1 MLVLI
6 AAGVLVMFFLT
17 TFSKQ
22 WGGAVGKKYL
32 DEATPK
38 VKALKDNYPQA
49 MRACPSIIKKLNAG
63 IPELEKQGNTVDVLK
78 SNKLIYDCQFAT
90 KQYADAVK
98 TIAKLIQADPQSARL
113 HGLNAETLNK
123 DKKYVESLRAAH
135 LASQLQPENYKWPHL
150 EAKNLVELKLYKKAE
165 KAYKKAIKLAPI
177 DKARELV
184 AEYEQVQIM
193 QKEDLISDA
202 LTKKEATFEKSLGK

>member
-1 MLVLI
+1 MLMLI

-49 MRACPSIIKKLNAG
+49 ISSCPSIIKKLNAG
-63 IPELEKQGNTVDVLK
+63 IPELEKQGNTMDVMK
-78 SNKLIYDCQFAT
+78 SHKLIYDCQLAT
-90 KQYADAVK
+90 KQYEDAVK
-98 TIAKLIQADPQSARL
+98 SLRVFIKAEPQTARW
-113 HGLNAETLNK
+113 HGLSADALNK
-123 DKKYVESLRAAH
+123 DKKYVESLRSAH

-193 QKEDLISDA
+193 QKEALISDA
-202 LTKKEATFEKSLGK
+202 LTKQEATFEENSGK